1 MILEVDEIHCYYGLS
16 HVVHG
21 VSLQL
26 EAGEIVSLLGRNGA
40 GKTTTIQ
47 AIVGLVPPRSGE
59 IRLAATPITGQPAY
73 EICRRGVGWV
83 PQGRRIFP
91 NLTVAENIR
100 LATLKIGKKRTMDW
114 LRHCYDLFPILEDR
128 RNALAATLSGGEQQ
142 MLAIARALVGG
153 PQVLLL
159 DEPTEGL
166 SPRVVRDL
174 MQVVKDVAGQG
185 VAVLLAEQNVYM
197 ALATASRHYILD
209 KGVVMA
215 AATTE
220 ELEQRP
226 DILAAHLGVSSSKLR
241 AGEEP

>member
-1 MILEVDEIHCYYGLS
+1 MILEVEEIHCYYGLS

-21 VSLQL
+21 VSLEL

-47 AIVGLVPPRSGE
+47 AIVGLVPPRSGA
-59 IRLAATPITGQPAY
+59 IRLAATPITGRPAH

-91 NLTVAENIR
+91 NLTVAENFR
-100 LATLKIGKKRTMDW
+100 LATLKVGKKSEFDW
-114 LRHCYDLFPILEDR
+114 VRHSYDLFPILRER
-128 RNALAATLSGGEQQ
+128 RGALAATLSGGEQQ
-142 MLAIARALVGG
+142 MLSIARALVGG
-153 PQVLLL
+153 PRVLLL

-174 MQVVKDVAGQG
+174 MRVVKDVAAQG
-185 VAVLLAEQNVYM
+185 VAVLLAEQNVHM
-197 ALATASRHYILD
+197 ALATAGRHYILD

-215 AATTE
+215 AATTA
-220 ELEQRP
+220 ELEKRQ
-226 DILAAHLGVSSSKLR
+226 DILAAHLGVSSPKSR
-241 AGEEP
+241 SGEES

>member
-1 MILEVDEIHCYYGLS
+1 MSTH
-16 HVVHG
+16 H
-21 VSLQL
+21 
-26 EAGEIVSLLGRNGA
+26 IVNLGIA
-40 GKTTTIQ
+40 H
-47 AIVGLVPPRSGE
+47 APE
-59 IRLAATPITGQPAY
+59 
-73 EICRRGVGWV
+73 
-83 PQGRRIFP
+83 GRRIFP
-91 NLTVAENIR
+91 RMTVLENLKMGAITTAP
-100 LATLKIGKKRTMDW
+100 ATFDADLGRVMG
-114 LRHCYDLFPILEDR
+114 LFPILADR
-128 RNALAATLSGGEQQ
+128 SGQRGGTLSGGEQQ

-197 ALATASRHYILD
+197 ALATARRHYILD

-220 ELEQRP
+220 ELEHRP
-226 DILAAHLGVSSSKLR
+226 DILAAHLGVSSPKLR